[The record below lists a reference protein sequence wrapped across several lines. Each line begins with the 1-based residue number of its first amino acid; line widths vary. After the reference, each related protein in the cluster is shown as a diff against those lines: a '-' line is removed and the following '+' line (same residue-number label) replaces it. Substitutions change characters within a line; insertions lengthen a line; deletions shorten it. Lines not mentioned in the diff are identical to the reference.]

1 MAIHQMDPTQNC
13 IEGCGR
19 FLTNTRKKLLP
30 MLKGGGLGIWYINT
44 ETLVLLVPPGEHS
57 VFAQK

>member
-30 MLKGGGLGIWYINT
+30 MLEGGGLGFGISILKLLSVLFFSLTQW
-44 ETLVLLVPPGEHS
+44 LVGG
-57 VFAQK
+57 